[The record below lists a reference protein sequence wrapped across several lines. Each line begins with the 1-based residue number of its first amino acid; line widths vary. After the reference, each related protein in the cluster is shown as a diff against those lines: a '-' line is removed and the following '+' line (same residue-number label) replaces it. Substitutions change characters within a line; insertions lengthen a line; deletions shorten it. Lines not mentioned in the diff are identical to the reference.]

1 LEDLDVK
8 IFAHDSN
15 CFEAKSRNEVSDS
28 LVLCGCPFAANAGI
42 TATTWIDE
50 IAKFKYKCGGYID
63 GSIALT
69 EKDKIEM
76 TIGNEEVEIS
86 PEMLKAMEK
95 EAIEAKKN
103 DEAAKADEAESK
115 KVDDALNQVES
126 IAADATQNEFYKE
139 GLLQSEKQA
148 KARKDVDKLDNQ
160 IQKAEEK
167 LKCMQAAIQKAKDKA
182 DKERKRNQSRE
193 EVAEVAQEVK
203 AEVAAVK
210 KTFHNKID
218 NFAVETDRLKAKKLK
233 QLTELR
239 LQMTKI
245 QIDQQSRGSRS
256 NCLVEKE
263 NQKNNYCNAKFT
275 ANWFENNFCRKKE
288 NFCGVC
294 CDREFSASYPEDREK
309 CIYECQLKNGQLKSS
324 NDKVSESN
332 YTATVETIK

>member
-1 LEDLDVK
+1 
-8 IFAHDSN
+8 
-15 CFEAKSRNEVSDS
+15 
-28 LVLCGCPFAANAGI
+28 
-42 TATTWIDE
+42 
-50 IAKFKYKCGGYID
+50 
-63 GSIALT
+63 
-69 EKDKIEM
+69 M

-86 PEMLKAMEK
+86 PEMLRSMEK

-103 DEAAKADEAESK
+103 DEKAKEDELEAK

-139 GLLQSEKQA
+139 QLLQKEKQE
-148 KARKDVDKLDNQ
+148 KARKDVEKLDNQ

-167 LKCMQAAIQKAKDKA
+167 LKCMQAEIKKAQDKA
-182 DKERKRNQSRE
+182 EKERLRNQTRE
-193 EVAEVAQEVK
+193 EVAEVS
-203 AEVAAVK
+203 AEVQHEVQAVK

-245 QIDQQSRGSRS
+245 MIDQQSKGSRS

-263 NQKNNYCNAKFT
+263 EAKHNYCNAKFT
-275 ANWFENNFCRKKE
+275 ANWFENNFCRKNE

-294 CDREFSASYPEDREK
+294 CDREFSVSYPEDREK

-324 NDKVSESN
+324 NDRVSESN
-332 YTATVETIK
+332 YTAKVETIT